1 MHLYRVGTPSIGEVW
16 PRRFDYGRSSG
27 GLGTG
32 VYAFRDREAAEQ
44 NIERSSPDKQLIVL
58 RNALQNP
65 VQPESLD
72 GTEELVRLSR
82 YMALLAAEV
91 RNGENTFADAVRN
104 ADSLRASF
112 GGIGRETGFGEG
124 SSLSVRAQRV
134 LLDVPE
140 LGGKYEYETEPFL
153 RDFIQATKTAEQARS
168 GLSDPTSVQPINYL
182 LYPEFDGVAPRDGAG
197 GNTGKHGCVIFKER
211 VDDCVGRETE
221 SFESI
226 APGVLNACW
235 SGSSSSPSPSSET
248 FYRVSV
254 SVDGGG
260 KQSLYAPVTTEKG
273 TVVEV
278 AEEAY
283 KAQRGMGNA
292 PSDFGERLEYLE
304 NILLLPPPTDD
315 DGEVIDLRDHRFYF
329 TEGGFGEYIGS
340 EWRLEEVLDGAGSR
354 SGPYR
359 SVEVFVE
366 ATANP
371 GEIVYRDEYQIA
383 VPE

>member
-65 VQPESLD
+65 VQPGSLD

-91 RNGENTFADAVRN
+91 RNGENTFADAIRN

-140 LGGKYEYETEPFL
+140 LGGKYEYESEPFI

-168 GLSDPTSVQPINYL
+168 GTIDPTASQPINYL

-211 VDDCVGRETE
+211 IDDCVGRETE
-221 SFESI
+221 SFEEI
-226 APGVLNACW
+226 PPGVVNACW
-235 SGSSSSPSPSSET
+235 SE
-248 FYRVSV
+248 
-254 SVDGGG
+254 
-260 KQSLYAPVTTEKG
+260 
-273 TVVEV
+273 
-278 AEEAY
+278 
-283 KAQRGMGNA
+283 
-292 PSDFGERLEYLE
+292 
-304 NILLLPPPTDD
+304 
-315 DGEVIDLRDHRFYF
+315 
-329 TEGGFGEYIGS
+329 
-340 EWRLEEVLDGAGSR
+340 
-354 SGPYR
+354 
-359 SVEVFVE
+359 
-366 ATANP
+366 
-371 GEIVYRDEYQIA
+371 
-383 VPE
+383 